1 MNRYLIGFLTVCA
14 SSSSLAQV
22 TIDQF
27 YPATGSQVVATGTT
41 MATFDTPYIFN
52 PYGNNNSVIDVSPS
66 ATGNLASASFFDGLS
81 YSGNAIPA
89 CAGCSGALA
98 VYLPTLMISDAF
110 TLTSTPGQLI
120 PWSLSL
126 TATPQFISASSNVF
140 DNEIMQSFS
149 VGGGAPVLT
158 GTGLQNACFSNN
170 SVGCGSA
177 GISSPSDVPYV
188 MTFSGMIS
196 SGGNLTFSAQT
207 SGASNFVDGPNTSGV
222 STNFDLDPLLQ
233 LIVPQGVTVVSRSGV
248 FPVGQVSA
256 VPEEST
262 FIYLLAG
269 LAACGWFARRAQ
281 KSKAKAIHT

>member
-1 MNRYLIGFLTVCA
+1 MFNTAYV
-14 SSSSLAQV
+14 
-22 TIDQF
+22 
-27 YPATGSQVVATGTT
+27 Y
-41 MATFDTPYIFN
+41 N
-52 PYGNNNSVIDVSPS
+52 PYGNNNSVINVSPQ

-89 CAGCSGALA
+89 CPGCTGALA
-98 VYLPTLMISDAF
+98 VNLPTLTIADAF
-110 TLTSTPGQLI
+110 TLTTAPGQLI
-120 PWSLSL
+120 PWSLTL

-140 DNEIMQSFS
+140 DNEIMQSFG

-177 GISSPSDVPYV
+177 GISSPNNEAFT

-196 SGGNLTFSAQT
+196 SGGTLTFSAQT
-207 SGASNFVDGPNTSGV
+207 SGASNFVDGPNTSSV

-248 FPVGQVSA
+248 FPVGQVSS

-269 LAACGWFARRAQ
+269 LAASGFVARRAQ
-281 KSKAKAIHT
+281 NRKAKRSI